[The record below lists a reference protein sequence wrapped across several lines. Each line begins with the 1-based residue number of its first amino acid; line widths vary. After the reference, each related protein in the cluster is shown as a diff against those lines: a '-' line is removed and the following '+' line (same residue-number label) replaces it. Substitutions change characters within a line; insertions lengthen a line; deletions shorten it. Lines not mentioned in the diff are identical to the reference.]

1 MATYV
6 HTLDA
11 MWVEIF
17 FYSGLGLAAVGQIA
31 AYLGGERTTMR
42 RAGMLIGI
50 AAVVLMFVA
59 GKIASEK
66 LHAYVVTMT
75 APGGAL

>member
-31 AYLGGERTTMR
+31 AYLDGERTAAIR
-42 RAGMLIGI
+42 SSGRDRKAGRHIL
-50 AAVVLMFVA
+50 
-59 GKIASEK
+59 
-66 LHAYVVTMT
+66 
-75 APGGAL
+75 P